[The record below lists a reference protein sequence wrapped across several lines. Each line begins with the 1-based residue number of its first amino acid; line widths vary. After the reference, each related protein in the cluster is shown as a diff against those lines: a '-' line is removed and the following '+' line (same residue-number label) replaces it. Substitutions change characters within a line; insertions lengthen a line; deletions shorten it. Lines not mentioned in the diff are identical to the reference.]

1 MDIEELLDRYEQPTH
16 RGTLASPPAV
26 TASGTNPRC
35 GDVVTFFALCV
46 NDRLER
52 VAFDGGGCTIS
63 QTAADVVA
71 ELADGASVASIRAL
85 SLAAVLDRL
94 GRGAVGSRLDC
105 AGLGLRTLQDA
116 LRELA

>member
-16 RGTLASPPAV
+16 RGTLPSPPAL

-35 GDVVTFFALCV
+35 GDVVTFFALLA

-52 VAFDGGGCTIS
+52 VTFDGGGCTIS
-63 QTAADVVA
+63 QAAADLVA
-71 ELADGASVASIRAL
+71 ELADGESVASIRAL
-85 SLAAVLDRL
+85 SLTSLLDRL
-94 GRGAVGSRLDC
+94 GRQAVGSRLDC

-116 LRELA
+116 LRELE